1 MINAAGFKVWPAEVE
16 AQLYAHPAVQEVAII
31 SKPDPRR
38 GETVKAVV
46 VLNAQARD
54 QITADELTAWAR
66 QNMAAYKVPRIWEFV
81 DSLPKSASGKILWRV
96 LQERER
102 EGVGQ

>member
-1 MINAAGFKVWPAEVE
+1 VE
-16 AQLYAHPAVQEVAII
+16 AQLYAHPAIEEVAII

-46 VLNAQARD
+46 VLKARARE
-54 QITADELTAWAR
+54 TTTPEALTDWAR
-66 QNMAAYKVPRIWEFV
+66 QNMAAYKVPRTWEFV

-96 LQERER
+96 LQEKER
-102 EGVGQ
+102 SAV